1 VCCNVDVDE
10 MRKCEQLDNDL
21 VTSWPMSQRKEAAP
35 ALSLLCMGFE
45 VL

>member
-1 VCCNVDVDE
+1 VCSNVDVYE

-21 VTSWPMSQRKEAAP
+21 VTSWPMSQKKEAAP
-35 ALSLLCMGFE
+35 ALSLLCMGSE